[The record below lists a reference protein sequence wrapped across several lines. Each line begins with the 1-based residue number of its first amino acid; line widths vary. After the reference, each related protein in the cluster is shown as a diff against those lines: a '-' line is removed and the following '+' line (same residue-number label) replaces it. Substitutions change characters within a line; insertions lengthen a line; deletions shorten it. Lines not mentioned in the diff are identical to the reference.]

1 MTPRKA
7 QPDVA
12 CLPHEGGVYYILNT
26 ANDKIYI
33 GCSWDL
39 RFRLRRHYR
48 QLSIGK
54 HPNIRMQQDW
64 TSYGESTFAFG
75 VIVSSGTFRFHDW
88 PKYLTRFERFEH
100 LFIIKTYRSYLPEF
114 GYNIMQ

>member
-1 MTPRKA
+1 MAPRKPK
-7 QPDVA
+7 PDVP
-12 CLPHEGGVYYILNT
+12 CLPNEGGVYYILNT

-39 RFRLRRHYR
+39 RFRMRRHYR

-54 HPNIRMQQDW
+54 HPNVRMQQDW
-64 TSYGESTFAFG
+64 NTYGESSFDFG
-75 VIVSSGTFRFHDW
+75 VIVSSGKLRFYEW
-88 PKYLTRFERFEH
+88 PNYLMRFEAIEH
-100 LFIIKTYRSYLPEF
+100 LFIIKTYQSYKPEF